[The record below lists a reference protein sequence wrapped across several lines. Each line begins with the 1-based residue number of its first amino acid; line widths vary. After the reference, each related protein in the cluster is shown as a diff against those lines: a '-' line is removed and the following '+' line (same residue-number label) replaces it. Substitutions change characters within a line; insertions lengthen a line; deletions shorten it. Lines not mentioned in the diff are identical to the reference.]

1 MRYLPSLSFDKFWI
15 YAPAMLVFCHS
26 GTSTLSPPGMAP
38 VCSGGQLELT
48 CTTTGGFLAWT
59 FNVFRGNESTVTNI
73 LRNILSTDSAG
84 GAMSELIVN
93 STMFNFSRTSAQDR
107 LPVMS
112 RLLISPVSDGLQG
125 TVINCVDVETSEV
138 SSTTIIVR
146 ERDSLQGMAPPN
158 YHAIESDSDQVMP
171 SPAIRKWHNQL
182 AKLFLHMTYKL
193 TTNYWGIP
201 CIIIVH
207 NN

>member
-1 MRYLPSLSFDKFWI
+1 MP
-15 YAPAMLVFCHS
+15 VFCHS
-26 GTSTLSPPGMAP
+26 GISTLSPPGVAP

-48 CTTTGGFLAWT
+48 CTTTGGFLVWT

-112 RLLISPVSDGLQG
+112 RLLINPVSGQS
-125 TVINCVDVETSEV
+125 TWNCDKLCGCGNVRSIVNYYHCQREGFITGYD
-138 SSTTIIVR
+138 ST
-146 ERDSLQGMAPPN
+146 
-158 YHAIESDSDQVMP
+158 
-171 SPAIRKWHNQL
+171 
-182 AKLFLHMTYKL
+182 KLSC
-193 TTNYWGIP
+193 N
-201 CIIIVH
+201 
-207 NN
+207 